1 MTAPTPQPPSP
12 APVSTSLS
20 PQFPKSSKKYRIAWQ
35 WGGEGAQSSTE
46 EQGPRFS
53 KPDPSANPGKTVS
66 PQILNRTRLSHVTF
80 IHILYFGIFQRTGRD
95 KVGHRLRQEGKGGPG
110 SPFASHPS
118 WPCHTGSTHKGGG
131 EAQKP
136 PRWRRRH
143 KATPTPHTHA
153 HPHPR
158 THTNKP
164 APHRAGGITEAERC
178 GVKGRE
184 ATVSSQTG
192 GRPLPPPPTPF
203 PRSPQSPPHPTLCLA
218 ILSWPLASSLLLG
231 TKRKGVPSRE
241 VSIPQPHSSCWAV
254 RPPGALRAGS

>member
-1 MTAPTPQPPSP
+1 M
-12 APVSTSLS
+12 STSLS
-20 PQFPKSSKKYRIAWQ
+20 PQFPKSSKKYRTAWQ
-35 WGGEGAQSSTE
+35 WGGEGAQSGTE
-46 EQGPRFS
+46 EQGPWFS
-53 KPDPSANPGKTVS
+53 KPDPPANPGKTVS
-66 PQILNRTRLSHVTF
+66 PQISNRTRLSHVTF
-80 IHILYFGIFQRTGRD
+80 IHILYFGIFQRRTGRD
-95 KVGHRLRQEGKGGPG
+95 RVGQRLRQEGEGGLAPHFPHIPPGPATRGAHTKGEGRHR
-110 SPFASHPS
+110 SPLSGGGGTKLHPR
-118 WPCHTGSTHKGGG
+118 HTHK
-131 EAQKP
+131 
-136 PRWRRRH
+136 
-143 KATPTPHTHA
+143 HA

-164 APHRAGGITEAERC
+164 APHWAGGITEAERC

-203 PRSPQSPPHPTLCLA
+203 PRSPRSPPNPTLCLA